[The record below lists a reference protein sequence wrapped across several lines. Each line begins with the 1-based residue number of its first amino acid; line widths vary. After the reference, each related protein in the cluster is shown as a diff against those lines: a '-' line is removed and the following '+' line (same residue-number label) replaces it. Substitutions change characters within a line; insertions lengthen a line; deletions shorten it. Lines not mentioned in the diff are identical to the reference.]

1 MTTVYSVRPHLKQ
14 GSNLIAVEVVNL
26 MSPGAVNL
34 DVLAVNKGNGK
45 DKFQR
50 FGSNESWRTF
60 DKAAEGWTQLDFN
73 DAAWRRAA
81 LRGQATPGSFC
92 RLPYRF
98 MGTAGTVK
106 LSGVAFPKEISTDR
120 QYRLTAEVAL
130 NAEDG
135 YPGVTGG
142 AALFFQLINSSNNV
156 VSKFHKFVITGEMLK
171 KQRITLDI
179 PFNPL
184 FLRKDDYKLRIYAD
198 RLALSEAPAGF
209 TLNREGNYLEMPV
222 RVINERKVEISD
234 ARLVGHDGV
243 ARFVINGKEYPAF
256 RFQHGAH
263 TQFVTEESLDIADR
277 VHSSATPVIDIQ
289 LGRSAWFYNADGTCN
304 FDASHLHPSHGCCFL
319 QELL

>member
-1 MTTVYSVRPHLKQ
+1 MFIQVSTRNLGGPVPCDNVKLYINGQQVRPAYDVPAGHMTTVYSVRPHLKQ
-14 GSNLIAVEVVNL
+14 GSNQIAVEVVNL

-34 DVLAVNKGNGK
+34 DILAVNKGNGK

-142 AALFFQLINSSNNV
+142 ATLFFQLINSSMM
-156 VSKFHKFVITGEMLK
+156 KQEM
-171 KQRITLDI
+171 
-179 PFNPL
+179 
-184 FLRKDDYKLRIYAD
+184 
-198 RLALSEAPAGF
+198 
-209 TLNREGNYLEMPV
+209 
-222 RVINERKVEISD
+222 
-234 ARLVGHDGV
+234 
-243 ARFVINGKEYPAF
+243 
-256 RFQHGAH
+256 
-263 TQFVTEESLDIADR
+263 
-277 VHSSATPVIDIQ
+277 
-289 LGRSAWFYNADGTCN
+289 
-304 FDASHLHPSHGCCFL
+304 
-319 QELL
+319 